1 MPRIRYAFWL
11 CALLFA
17 GCGDGGGKVQ
27 GTDAVPVNNLSDAQ
41 PPVISITEPQSVN
54 GSYGSIGSTI
64 VTLAGIATDNV
75 SVTRVSWR
83 NIATGASGLSTGT
96 VNWHVNNIV
105 LVPGINSIVVTA
117 FDAAGNSGSTTL
129 LAQYSPATTPMLS
142 GQVDSTLIARNRENA
157 VYIYSGNVV
166 PDDLGGAGA
175 QPYTIIPVVQDSNAC
190 TWSYRLDSLPAGEYT
205 LAFTN
210 NAQSDNPAIN
220 DTILFSGR
228 KVIDIVQGQEASHS
242 FSATSMYRV
251 GPGRT
256 YSTAAA
262 VSQVARDGD
271 LIEFDAGIYDD
282 DIVVWRQNNLTL
294 RGIGGMA
301 HMRATRE
308 IPYAPG
314 DDKRNGKGIWVV
326 AGSNV
331 LVENFEFS
339 GATVADENGAGIRH
353 DGDGLTVCN
362 GYFHDNEN
370 GLLGGGGD
378 MLIEY
383 SEFANNGFG
392 DGQSHNMYI
401 DGANR
406 FTLRFS
412 YTHHARIGHNIK
424 SRASENHILYN
435 RIMDEQTG
443 TASYAIDL
451 PDCGVS
457 YLIGNLIQQGQYTD
471 NSTIISYGAEGCLN
485 PVKELNVVNNTL
497 VNDLGSGTFIS
508 VRAGTTARII
518 NNIFV
523 GNGKVLSGS
532 ATFTTN
538 LTTNTPSLADITNY
552 NFRLTVDSPARDAG
566 SNPGSVNGVDLFPR
580 YQYSHKAGRE
590 PRTISGGI
598 DIGAYEYTP

>member
-1 MPRIRYAFWL
+1 MPSIRYAFWL
-11 CALLFA
+11 YALLLA
-17 GCGDGGGKVQ
+17 GCGDGGGGVQ
-27 GTDAVPVNNLSDAQ
+27 GADALPTNNLSDVN

-54 GSYGSIGSTI
+54 GSYRSTVSTI
-64 VTLAGIATDNV
+64 STLAGIATDNV

-83 NIATGASGLSTGT
+83 NITTGASGISTGT
-96 VNWHVNNIV
+96 VNWRVNNIA
-105 LVPGINSIVVTA
+105 LVPGVNSIVVTA
-117 FDAAGNSGSTTL
+117 FDAAGNSGSATL
-129 LAQYSPATTPMLS
+129 LAQYSPATAPKLS
-142 GQVDSTLIARNRENA
+142 GQVDSTLIARNGENA

-166 PDDLGGAGA
+166 PDDLGGTGA
-175 QPYTIIPVVQDSNAC
+175 QPYAIIPVVQDNNLC
-190 TWSYRLDSLPAGEYT
+190 TWSYRLDSLPGGGYT
-205 LAFTN
+205 VAFTN

-228 KVIDIVQGQEASHS
+228 NVIDIVQGQEASYS
-242 FSATSMYRV
+242 FSAASKYRV

-301 HMRATRE
+301 HMRATRQ

-326 AGSNV
+326 TGNNV
-331 LVENFEFS
+331 LIENFEFS
-339 GATVADENGAGIRH
+339 GAAVADENGAGIRH
-353 DGDGLTVCN
+353 DGNGLTVCN

-378 MLIEY
+378 VLIEY

-424 SRASENHILYN
+424 SRANENHILYN

-471 NSTIISYGAEGCLN
+471 NSTIVSYGAEGCLN
-485 PVKELNVVNNTL
+485 PAKELNIVNNTL

-523 GNGKVLSGS
+523 GNGRVLSGS

-538 LTTNTPSLADITNY
+538 LTTNSPSLADIANY
-552 NFRLTVDSPARDAG
+552 NFRLTAASPAIDAG
-566 SNPGSVNGVDLFPR
+566 SNPGSVNGVDLLPR

-590 PRTISGGI
+590 PRTMSGNI